1 MRQMFDENPLV
12 NSGMTAQKDLWI
24 ALLTGALLP
33 ALTARGDEPVRA
45 VDYLHDVKPILA
57 KHCTACHGSEKQ
69 KSGLRLDSASFAKR
83 GGDSG
88 PAVEPG
94 KSAESLLIQAITGAE
109 GVAAMPPKGNERLS
123 AEEVALLKAW
133 IDQGSRAP
141 TEEAGAEKVKGASH
155 WAFRPVARPNV
166 PQVVNQA
173 WVKNPIDAFVL
184 ARLEKAGLQPSA
196 EADRV
201 TLIRRLS
208 FDLLG
213 LPPTIE
219 EVDTFLADTRGDAY
233 ELLVDR
239 LLASPHYGERWARH
253 WLDLARYADSNGF
266 TRDFARNIWKYRDWV
281 IDSVYRD
288 KPFDQFVIEQIAGDM
303 LTEATID
310 QRIATG
316 FHRNTSF
323 NEEGGTDPEQF
334 RVESVVDRVNTTGVV
349 FLGLTVGCAQCHEH
363 KYDPISQREYYQLF
377 AFLNNADEPKLDVPT
392 AEQIAQG
399 LVERRDEIR
408 RQIAGLETQFK
419 SQANEFQKSL
429 DAWEQGLTDDQ
440 KKKLPPEVLNTVN
453 LAVAMRSE
461 QDTKNLVDFY
471 KKQEAARKEFPVLE
485 EIARLRSSEPQF
497 TTTMVML
504 EREQPRETHI
514 HIRGDFLR
522 HGARVEPGIPAVLPQ
537 LPAELKTP
545 TRLDFARWLVDA
557 RNPLTPR
564 VTMNRVWQKYFGRG
578 IVETENDFGT
588 QGSPPTHPE
597 LLDWLAAEFVTPT
610 VSRSLAKAPP
620 GDNET
625 TPLFRNGQATES
637 PLLRKGG
644 QGGSPGSEIENSKLQ
659 SANCKMED
667 VGAWSLKRMHKLI
680 VTSATYRQAS
690 THRGDLAEVDAG
702 NRLYARQMRLR
713 LDAEIIRDVALAASG
728 LLNTTLGGPSV
739 YPPQPDGVFDF
750 TQDKKPWNTGT
761 GPDRFRRGMYTYLW
775 RSSPYPAMT
784 LFDFPDANVTCT
796 RRNRSN
802 TPLQSLTLANDQQF
816 VEIAQGLAVR
826 VLQAPHTDDAARL
839 RYAFRVCLARE
850 PKPPERQRLQKLLGQ
865 QRTEFAANL
874 KDAERLTPPLVPVK
888 ANIQEFSAWTAVAR
902 VLLNL
907 DEFITRE

>member
-1 MRQMFDENPLV
+1 M
-12 NSGMTAQKDLWI
+12 I
-24 ALLTGALLP
+24 ALRISSIFLLLGIALPSLS
-33 ALTARGDEPVRA
+33 ARGDDART
-45 VDYLHDVKPILA
+45 VDYVQDIKPIFA
-57 KHCTACHGSEKQ
+57 KRCTACHGAEKQ
-69 KSGLRLDSASFAKR
+69 KSGLRLDSVGLAKR

-88 PAVEPG
+88 PAIEPG
-94 KSAESLLIQAITGAE
+94 KSAESLLVLAITGAE
-109 GVAAMPPKGNERLS
+109 GVAAMPPKGEAPLTS
-123 AEEVALLKAW
+123 DEIALLKLW
-133 IDQGSRAP
+133 IDQGAKGP
-141 TEEAGAEKVKGASH
+141 DETTGGPVKGANH
-155 WAFRPVARPNV
+155 WAFRPVVRPAV
-166 PQVVNQA
+166 PEVVNKA

-184 ARLEKAGLQPSA
+184 ARLEKEGLHPSS

-219 EVDTFLADTRGDAY
+219 EVDAFVADTRSDAY
-233 ELLVDR
+233 EILVDR
-239 LLASPHYGERWARH
+239 LLSSPHYGERWGRH

-266 TRDFARNIWKYRDWV
+266 TRDFARSIWKYRDWV
-281 IDSVYRD
+281 IENVKND
-288 KPFDQFVIEQIAGDM
+288 KPFDKFVIEQIAGDM
-303 LTEATID
+303 LPEATID

-316 FHRNTSF
+316 FHRNTLF

-334 RVESVVDRVNTTGVV
+334 RVESVVDRVNTTGVA

-363 KYDPISQREYYQLF
+363 KYDPISQREYYQLY
-377 AFLNNADEPKLDVPT
+377 AFLNNADEPRLDVPT

-399 LVERRDEIR
+399 LPERRAEVR
-408 RQIAGLETQFK
+408 RQIGELEKQFQG
-419 SQANEFQKSL
+419 QAEQFQQSL
-429 DAWEQGLTDDQ
+429 DAWEKSLTDEQ
-440 KKKLPPEVLNTVN
+440 RKKLPPEVLNTVS
-453 LAVAMRSE
+453 LSVAMRSE
-461 QDTKNLVDFY
+461 QNIKDLVEYY
-471 KKQEAARKEFPVLE
+471 KKLESSRQEFPVLE
-485 EIARLRSSEPQF
+485 EIAKLRSAEPQF
-497 TTTMVML
+497 TTTLVMQ
-504 EREQPRETHI
+504 ERNGPRETHI

-537 LPAELKTP
+537 LSADLKSP
-545 TRLDFARWLVDA
+545 TRLDFARWLVSA

-588 QGSPPTHPE
+588 QGTPPSHPE
-597 LLDWLAAEFVTPT
+597 LLDWLAAEFV
-610 VSRSLAKAPP
+610 SGEK
-620 GDNET
+620 
-625 TPLFRNGQATES
+625 
-637 PLLRKGG
+637 
-644 QGGSPGSEIENSKLQ
+644 
-659 SANCKMED
+659 
-667 VGAWSLKRMHKLI
+667 AWSLKRMHRFI

-690 THRGDLAEVDAG
+690 QQRSDLSENDPA

-713 LDAEIIRDVALAASG
+713 LDAEIIRDVALAAGG
-728 LLNTTLGGPSV
+728 LLNATMGGPSV

-761 GPDRFRRGMYTYLW
+761 GPDRYRRGMYTYLW

-784 LFDFPDANVTCT
+784 VFDFPDANVTCT

-826 VLQAPHTDDAARL
+826 VLKAALADDAARL
-839 RYAFRVCLARE
+839 RFAFRVCLARE
-850 PKPPERQRLQKLLGQ
+850 PRATEQKRLEKLLSQ

-874 KDAERLTPPLVPVK
+874 KEAERLTPPLVPVQ
-888 ANIQEFSAWTAVAR
+888 ANVQEFAAWTALAR

>member
-1 MRQMFDENPLV
+1 MTGLRSWSIVLISGLV
-12 NSGMTAQKDLWI
+12 I
-24 ALLTGALLP
+24 P
-33 ALTARGDEPVRA
+33 AIVARGDDARP
-45 VDYLHDVKPILA
+45 VDYAQHIKPIFA
-57 KHCTACHGSEKQ
+57 KHCTTCHGAEKQ
-69 KSGLRLDSASFAKR
+69 KSGLRLDSVGLAIR

-88 PAVEPG
+88 PAIEPG

-109 GVAAMPPKGNERLS
+109 GVAAMPPKGEPPLTS
-123 AEEVALLKAW
+123 DEIALVKLW
-133 IDQGSRAP
+133 IDQGAKAP
-141 TEEAGAEKVKGASH
+141 AEESGSGPVKGADH
-155 WAFRPVARPNV
+155 WAFRPVVRPAI
-166 PQVVNQA
+166 PEVVNKT
-173 WVKNPIDAFVL
+173 WVRNAIDAFVL
-184 ARLEKAGLQPSA
+184 ARLEKDGLHPSP

-219 EVDTFLADTRGDAY
+219 EADAFVADTRADAY
-233 ELLVDR
+233 EILVDR
-239 LLASPHYGERWARH
+239 LLSSPHYGERWGRH

-266 TRDFARNIWKYRDWV
+266 TRDFARSIWKYRDWV
-281 IDSVYRD
+281 IENVKND

-303 LTEATID
+303 LPEATVD

-363 KYDPISQREYYQLF
+363 KYDPVSQREYYQLF
-377 AFLNNADEPKLDVPT
+377 AFLNNADEPRLDVPT

-399 LVERRDEIR
+399 LPEKRAELR
-408 RQIAGLETQFK
+408 RQIAELEKQFK
-419 SQANEFQKSL
+419 GRADEFQKRL
-429 DAWEQGLTDDQ
+429 DAWEKSLTDEQ
-440 KKKLPPEVLNTVN
+440 KKKLPPEVLNTVS
-453 LAVAMRSE
+453 LSVAMRSE
-461 QDTKNLVDFY
+461 QNLKDLVEYY
-471 KKQEAARKEFPVLE
+471 KKLETARQEFPVLD
-485 EIARLRSSEPQF
+485 EIAQLRAAEPQF
-497 TTTMVML
+497 ATTLVMQ
-504 EREQPRETHI
+504 ERKEPRDTHI

-537 LPAELKTP
+537 LPGNVKTP
-545 TRLDFARWLVDA
+545 TRLDFARWVVQPQ
-557 RNPLTPR
+557 NPLTPR

-588 QGSPPTHPE
+588 QGTPPTHPE
-597 LLDWLAAEFVTPT
+597 LLDWLAAEFV
-610 VSRSLAKAPP
+610 SASPP
-620 GDNET
+620 
-625 TPLFRNGQATES
+625 FS
-637 PLLRKGG
+637 KGG
-644 QGGSPGSEIENSKLQ
+644 QGGLGEGVNAASVTSTAPPPTPPLPRAQEGP
-659 SANCKMED
+659 
-667 VGAWSLKRMHKLI
+667 WSLKRMHRLI

-690 THRGDLAEVDAG
+690 QQRSDLAEVDPA

-713 LDAEIIRDVALAASG
+713 LDAEIIRDVALAAGG
-728 LLNTTLGGPSV
+728 LLNLTIGGPSV

-761 GPDRFRRGMYTYLW
+761 GPDRYRRGMYTYLW

-784 LFDFPDANVTCT
+784 VFDFPDANVTCT

-826 VLQAPHTDDAARL
+826 TLTEKLADDAARL

-850 PKPPERQRLQKLLGQ
+850 PKPAEGARLAKLLSQ
-865 QRTEFAANL
+865 QRNEFAANL
-874 KDAERLTPPLVPVK
+874 KEAERLTPPLVPVQ
-888 ANIQEFSAWTAVAR
+888 ANIQEFAAWTAVAR